1 MSRSRVTRDRLS
13 PSRRCRP
20 QRARQLRPRSQRF
33 GPEVFDGRPVIG
45 IAMTWSELAPC
56 NARLHRVAEA
66 VKRGAW
72 QAGGFPPEFPVMVT
86 GETLMRPTAMFCR
99 NLLAMEAEELIGP
112 ADDGSAAAGR
122 AREYWPG
129 E

>member
-1 MSRSRVTRDRLS
+1 MPPAAGPAVAAAQPALRPGGVRRAAGDRDRDDLV
-13 PSRRCRP
+13 
-20 QRARQLRPRSQRF
+20 Q
-33 GPEVFDGRPVIG
+33 
-45 IAMTWSELAPC
+45 LAPC